1 MTDEL
6 ISRIAIGQEGDP
18 VYDPTQ
24 IVTAELGI
32 FGSANAKLLDRVTYQ
47 PPLHFVDL
55 FVDLH
60 ESLMKAIISLD
71 GLIDVA
77 RVLKEFLIKIDK
89 EKLNRK
95 LRYERRYKNRGRQIA
110 RRKAGKKP

>member
-47 PPLHFVDL
+47 PPLH